1 MDKLYRHGP
10 SPTADAT
17 LFMRFA
23 HTSPNA
29 KTPGRLRTFELKSDG
44 LSLFS
49 SELRGHIRS
58 VERERGELFVQLTE
72 ISSDPTCSLMGECPS
87 LKAKRDSSQK
97 AEELLRRIPSL
108 DCGI

>member
-23 HTSPNA
+23 LTSPKA
-29 KTPGRLRTFELKSDG
+29 KTPGRLRTFELKSDA

-49 SELRGHIRS
+49 SESHGHIRS
-58 VERERGELFVQLTE
+58 VEMERGRLFLQHTE
-72 ISSDPTCSLMGECPS
+72 SAWDIETSLGEMPQPKRKTGSSHEARKFL
-87 LKAKRDSSQK
+87 
-97 AEELLRRIPSL
+97 
-108 DCGI
+108 